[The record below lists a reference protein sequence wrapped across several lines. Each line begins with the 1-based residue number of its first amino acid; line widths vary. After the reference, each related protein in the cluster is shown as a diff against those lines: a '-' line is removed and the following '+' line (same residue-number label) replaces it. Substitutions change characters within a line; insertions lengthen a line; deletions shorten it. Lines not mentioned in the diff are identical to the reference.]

1 MTLKGC
7 TAGPGPQQSV
17 MKVLVCLTPLS
28 VLSPI
33 PGLYHRL
40 SSPLEIPLASV
51 RRDMV
56 LGPGCV
62 MCLRNTCI
70 LREELDESFANSQV
84 KMINDRT
91 PGIWRGVFE
100 GA

>member
-1 MTLKGC
+1 M
-7 TAGPGPQQSV
+7 S
-17 MKVLVCLTPLS
+17 
-28 VLSPI
+28 
-33 PGLYHRL
+33 
-40 SSPLEIPLASV
+40 
-51 RRDMV
+51 
-56 LGPGCV
+56 
-62 MCLRNTCI
+62 LRNTCI